1 MATCE
6 ECGKYENLPYQCDR
20 CGNTFCSEH
29 RLPENHNCPGLSEWN
44 DPAGVFDSGFDDS
57 VDDTDRTIGDDPG
70 VIGRAKRRIERE
82 TSTGGSLGYFRNNVA
97 YALLGALWVVF
108 VLQLIVLAAFGRDAF
123 IALFILS
130 TANPE
135 YVWTWVTSVFSHSG
149 FYHIAANS
157 IVLFFF
163 GPLAERFMGSKK
175 FLGFFVI
182 SGAVAGLGHVLTAVA
197 LGNDVSVLGAS
208 GATFAIL
215 GVLTVLRPNMEIL
228 LFFVL
233 PMKLKVLTYGIAAIS
248 VIFVLSP
255 ETAAAAGMGGIAHLA
270 HLIGFAIG
278 LAYGKRLEGNV
289 NAGPGSGV
297 PGATIGGRR
306 GPGGPGGPGGRF

>member
-6 ECGKYENLPYQCDR
+6 ECGEYENLPYQCER

-29 RLPENHNCPGLSEWN
+29 RLPENHSCPGLGNWD
-44 DPAGVFDSGFDDS
+44 DPAGVFGSGFDNS
-57 VDDTDRTIGDDPG
+57 VDNPGRTVGDESGVLDR
-70 VIGRAKRRIERE
+70 VKRRVERE

-97 YALLGALWVVF
+97 YALLGLIWIVF
-108 VLQLIVLAAFGRDAF
+108 LLQLIVLSVFGSGAFV
-123 IALFILS
+123 ALFTLS

-135 YVWTWVTSVFSHSG
+135 YVWTWITSVFSHGG

-175 FLGFFVI
+175 FLIFFVV
-182 SGAVAGLGHVLTAVA
+182 SGAVAGLGHVATALA
-197 LGNDVSVLGAS
+197 LGDTVSVLGAS

-215 GVLTVLRPNMEIL
+215 GVLTILRPNMEIL

-248 VIFVLSP
+248 ILFVLSP
-255 ETAAAAGMGGIAHLA
+255 ETAASAGMAGIAHLA

-289 NAGPGSGV
+289 NAGPGA
-297 PGATIGGRR
+297 PGINIGGRR